1 MPKPTMY
8 QLLKDIHEVTGR
20 LEKKYDRKL
29 EAVDKRQDEM
39 ESKLDTMAGKASIGI
54 IILSTVIGTVASL
67 IGEWFQ
73 KRF

>member
-1 MPKPTMY
+1 MY